1 MSRFHIAPH
10 AVAFTVLLGVL
21 AALPVLSID
30 LSAPTLPLLPA
41 ALGTTTLTAGLTLS
55 LFMGGFAL
63 GQLAGGHLSDRHGR
77 RPVLLAGMTCF
88 ALAGAACAVSQTGAE
103 LVAARM
109 IQGLGAGACSVL
121 SFAIVQ
127 DLFKGDAARNK
138 RSFVTVV
145 FGAVP
150 IFAPALGSFLIH
162 FEGWRAVH
170 GVLALAGA
178 ALALILAAGFAESRQ
193 NQPRASSIA
202 PNNVARPHDPIR
214 LWRDR
219 EFWGLTLANALSY
232 GCIFGYIAGSPVVI
246 MHDLGFSSAVFATVF
261 AGTAAALTAG
271 AWTGGMLGR
280 RGIRAATLIDTA
292 LSVTGVASCA
302 LAMSTLIGINSPLA
316 LIPLLVIVLFC
327 RGVIA
332 PNLQHLAI
340 ERRQHQAGA
349 ASAAVGCTQLL
360 FGGLTSAAVAVL
372 LPGLHSAAVA
382 LPMGACAVCALAMWR
397 ATMRDR
403 REPRQHLATRNAE

>member
-1 MSRFHIAPH
+1 
-10 AVAFTVLLGVL
+10 V
-21 AALPVLSID
+21 
-30 LSAPTLPLLPA
+30 
-41 ALGTTTLTAGLTLS
+41 AGLTLS

-77 RPVLLAGMTCF
+77 RPVLLVGLACF
-88 ALAGAACAVSQTGAE
+88 TLAGAACAVSRTGPE

-109 IQGLGAGACSVL
+109 IQGFGAGACSVL
-121 SFAIVQ
+121 AFAIVQ
-127 DLFKGDAARNK
+127 DLFKGDAARSK

-150 IFAPALGSFLIH
+150 IFAPALGSFLIQ
-162 FEGWRAVH
+162 FESWRAVH
-170 GVLALAGA
+170 GVLAVAGG
-178 ALALILAAGFAESRQ
+178 ALALIMAAGFAESWR
-193 NQPRASSIA
+193 NEPRAGSST
-202 PNNVARPHDPIR
+202 PNAVARPHEPVR

-219 EFWGLTLANALSY
+219 EFWGFTLANALSY

-246 MHDLGFSSAVFATVF
+246 MRDLGFSSTVFAAVFACT
-261 AGTAAALTAG
+261 AGALTAG

-280 RGIRAATLIDTA
+280 RGFGAAVLVDTA
-292 LSVTGVASCA
+292 LSVTGVAAIA
-302 LAMSTLIGINSPLA
+302 LAMSSAIGIGSPLA
-316 LIPLLVIVLFC
+316 LVPLLVIVLFS

-340 ERRQHQAGA
+340 ERRRHQAGA

-360 FGGLTSAAVAVL
+360 LGGLTSAVVALL

-382 LPMGACAVCALAMWR
+382 LPMAVCAVGALAVWR
-397 ATMRDR
+397 ATAQYGRV
-403 REPRQHLATRNAE
+403 PRPNLAARNAE